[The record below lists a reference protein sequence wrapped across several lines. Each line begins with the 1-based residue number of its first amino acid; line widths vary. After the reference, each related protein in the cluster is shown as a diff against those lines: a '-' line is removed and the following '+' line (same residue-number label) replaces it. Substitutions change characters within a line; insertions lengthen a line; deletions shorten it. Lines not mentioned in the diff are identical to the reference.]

1 MDEWMVILMFY
12 NTATKP
18 GALAPS
24 RGQTKTDMSSSDLC
38 RKLVIKNIVSTVLY
52 LFLFSLYYIEFF
64 FKFALVWAIF

>member
-24 RGQTKTDMSSSDLC
+24 RGQTKTDMSS
-38 RKLVIKNIVSTVLY
+38 TVQWPLQEAGY
-52 LFLFSLYYIEFF
+52 
-64 FKFALVWAIF
+64 